1 MSYLLLS
8 GVGVPQGSV
17 LKPLLFNCVMLVLPK
32 LLWDICI
39 GCHTYVDDT
48 KLVITSYNKS
58 GDFSNE
64 ETAWRSIKQAF
75 GLISKFMNENHLKLK
90 PKKTQFILFPV

>member
-1 MSYLLLS
+1 MD
-8 GVGVPQGSV
+8 V
-17 LKPLLFNCVMLVLPK
+17 
-32 LLWDICI
+32 IHI
-39 GCHTYVDDT
+39 HDT

-75 GLISKFMNENHLKLK
+75 GLISKFMNENHLKLN